1 MSRIALIG
9 DSHSQ
14 ALWPKVSKLLQSEG
28 HTVVLTEANAGWSEA
43 KYLSSGNLAAK
54 LSAARPDL
62 VVFELGGNNQKM
74 KAADYLADVGQLVR
88 MAKNAG
94 AAHILYVGPAT
105 ATEVVTSARHET
117 SADILAA
124 SIPSMG
130 VTWLDSRPLTLS
142 GQRSDGVHFNDA
154 AYTSWAKAITDKI
167 VRTAKAFDPVWL
179 WAALSVSVAA
189 LAVAGAFRYRRSVA
203 LHS

>member
-14 ALWPKVSKLLQSEG
+14 ALWPKVSKLLQSAG
-28 HTVVLTEANAGWSEA
+28 HTVALTEANAGWSEA
-43 KYLSSGNLAAK
+43 KYLSSGNLASK

-62 VVFELGGNNQKM
+62 VVFALGGNNQKM

-105 ATEVVTSARHET
+105 ATAVVTSARHET

-124 SIPSMG
+124 NVPSMG

-142 GQRSDGVHFNDA
+142 GQRGDGVHFNDA

-167 VRTAKAFDPVWL
+167 VSTSRGVSTSTL
-179 WAALSVSVAA
+179 WAALGASVAA
-189 LAVAGAFRYRRSVA
+189 VAVAVALRYRRAVA

>member
-1 MSRIALIG
+1 
-9 DSHSQ
+9 
-14 ALWPKVSKLLQSEG
+14 VSKLLQSAG

-43 KYLSSGNLAAK
+43 KYLSSGNLASK

-62 VVFELGGNNQKM
+62 VVFALGGNNQKM

-94 AAHILYVGPAT
+94 AAHVLYVGPAT

-124 SIPSMG
+124 NVPSMG

-167 VRTAKAFDPVWL
+167 VSTSRGVSTSTL
-179 WAALSVSVAA
+179 WAAVGVSVAA
-189 LAVAGAFRYRRSVA
+189 LAVAVAFRYRRAVA